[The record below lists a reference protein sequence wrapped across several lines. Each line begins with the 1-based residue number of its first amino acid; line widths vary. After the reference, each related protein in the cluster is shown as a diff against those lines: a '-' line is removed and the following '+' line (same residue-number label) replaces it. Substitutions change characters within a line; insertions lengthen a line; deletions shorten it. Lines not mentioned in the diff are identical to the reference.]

1 MVPDDNM
8 ENKSSID
15 DHNLSP
21 ENDDDDWE
29 IVNKSPSSPLAAKSM
44 TSIKTTHNQV
54 NDDDES
60 DVSLQRLNKR
70 SHKGSKKG
78 SHKGM
83 GKVSEKRDASNVD
96 EVVVNHTQIQ
106 ESKKNDLKSNGND
119 DLKEAKQDEESKQA
133 DAVQNDNRDL
143 CPVCLDESPTLAI
156 KTVCGHVF
164 CGSCLQS
171 IYFRNQHTI
180 IICPCCRRRV
190 DMLMENFNSQEIAA
204 LKANAQ
210 GQNGAERL
218 VISFIQNYNAEFMNM
233 ELPTWER
240 IQRIPVFVHQILR
253 DIDIH
258 GVVWLVSHMQLLVV
272 ILMGLL
278 YLLSPFDLIPESVLG
293 VFGYADDI
301 FVLVYVLLAAIEIY
315 KSAYAEFY
323 RM

>member
-21 ENDDDDWE
+21 ENDDDWE
-29 IVNKSPSSPLAAKSM
+29 IVHKSPSSPLSAKSM
-44 TSIKTTHNQV
+44 PSIKSTDSQV
-54 NDDDES
+54 NDDDQS

-70 SHKGSKKG
+70 SHKGSKTG
-78 SHKGM
+78 SHKGLSQ
-83 GKVSEKRDASNVD
+83 VSEKRDASNVD
-96 EVVVNHTQIQ
+96 DVAVNHTQTQ
-106 ESKKNDLKSNGND
+106 ESKKNNLKSNGND
-119 DLKEAKQDEESKQA
+119 ALKEAKQGEESKQV
-133 DAVQNDNRDL
+133 DAAQHVNRDL

-171 IYFRNQHTI
+171 IYFRNRHTI

-210 GQNGAERL
+210 GRNGAERL
-218 VISFIQNYNAEFMNM
+218 LISFIQNYNAEFMNT

-258 GVVWLVSHMQLLVV
+258 GVVWLVSHMRLLVV
-272 ILMGLL
+272 VLMGLV

-301 FVLVYVLLAAIEIY
+301 FVVIYILLAAIEIY

-323 RM
+323 RI